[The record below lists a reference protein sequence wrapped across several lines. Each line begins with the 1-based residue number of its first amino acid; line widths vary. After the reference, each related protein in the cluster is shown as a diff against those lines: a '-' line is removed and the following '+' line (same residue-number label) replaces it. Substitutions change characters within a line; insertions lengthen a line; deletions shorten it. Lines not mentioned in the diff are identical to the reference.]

1 MRCSRFMVAAGA
13 TGVLALV
20 GVLGVI
26 YRFPPEEH
34 AFYPQCLFH
43 ALTGWCCPGCGA
55 LRAGHYLLHGQF
67 AAALH
72 ANALA
77 MMSLLLGFGFLAY
90 RAGRAGAI
98 RLTMPSDLFLPT
110 AYVWAALGIV
120 VAFGVVRNLPG
131 TPFVWLAP

>member
-1 MRCSRFMVAAGA
+1 MRCSRFMVVAGA
-13 TGVLALV
+13 IGVLALV
-20 GVLGVI
+20 GILGVI

-43 ALTGWCCPGCGA
+43 ALTGWYCPGCGT
-55 LRAGHYLLHGQF
+55 LRAVHYLLHGQF

-77 MMSLLLGFGFLAY
+77 MMSVLLCFGFLAY

-98 RLTMPSDLFLPT
+98 RLSMPSDLSLPT
-110 AYVWAALGIV
+110 AYVWGALGIV

>member
-1 MRCSRFMVAAGA
+1 MRCSRFMMAAGA
-13 TGVLALV
+13 IGVLTLV
-20 GVLGVI
+20 GILGVI
-26 YRFPPEEH
+26 YRFPPAEH

-43 ALTGWCCPGCGA
+43 ALTGCYCPGCGT
-55 LRAGHYLLHGQF
+55 LRAVHHLLHGQI
-67 AAALH
+67 AAAMH

-77 MMSLLLGFGFLAY
+77 MMSLVLCLGFLAY

-98 RLTMPSDLFLPT
+98 RLTMLSGLTLPT

>member
-13 TGVLALV
+13 IGVLALV

-43 ALTGWCCPGCGA
+43 ALTGWCCPGCGT
-55 LRAGHYLLHGQF
+55 LRAVHYLLHGQF
-67 AAALH
+67 TAAMH

-77 MMSLLLGFGFLAY
+77 MVSLLVCFGFLAY

-98 RLTMPSDLFLPT
+98 RLTMPSGLSLPT